1 MEEILRKVERFVE
14 EKKLVNEND
23 RILIAV
29 SGGPDSI
36 FLFHFFI
43 YLSKKKNIEIKVS
56 YIHHHL
62 RKEADKELQFVKEI
76 SEKYN
81 IDFIRGDIEI
91 KEKRN
96 IESRLREK
104 RYEKLYQICE
114 REKCNKIAV
123 GHTLDD
129 HIETVLMNFFRG
141 SGLSGICGIRP
152 EIKLFPRSEVSIIRP
167 LLCVEK
173 EEIKKYLKKNKIP
186 YMIDRSNLSLNF
198 YRNKIRKKIIP
209 FLIKFRPSLKK
220 QIFKMT
226 SILQQEE
233 EFLRN
238 YAEEKFNEVCS
249 EDEEKIKVD
258 IDKFKSLEMFL
269 KRRIGGIIYRKVKNT
284 PYVSYSEIEKI
295 VKMIEKGKNEFKK
308 GNFFLKEEEK
318 RSFSFI
324 LNIPGKT
331 LILDNILIKAE
342 FVEFSEEIFK
352 NRDKFTGYFDYE
364 KIKGDIIV
372 RNRKI
377 GDKFI
382 PLGLKKEKKIS
393 RFFIDKKIP
402 KTKRDEIL
410 IFENNGKIMWVCG
423 LEISEEFK
431 VERNTKKILKISA
444 EKYL

>member
-1 MEEILRKVERFVE
+1 
-14 EKKLVNEND
+14 
-23 RILIAV
+23 
-29 SGGPDSI
+29 
-36 FLFHFFI
+36 
-43 YLSKKKNIEIKVS
+43 
-56 YIHHHL
+56 
-62 RKEADKELQFVKEI
+62 
-76 SEKYN
+76 
-81 IDFIRGDIEI
+81 
-91 KEKRN
+91 
-96 IESRLREK
+96 
-104 RYEKLYQICE
+104 
-114 REKCNKIAV
+114 
-123 GHTLDD
+123 
-129 HIETVLMNFFRG
+129 
-141 SGLSGICGIRP
+141 
-152 EIKLFPRSEVSIIRP
+152 
-167 LLCVEK
+167 
-173 EEIKKYLKKNKIP
+173 
-186 YMIDRSNLSLNF
+186 
-198 YRNKIRKKIIP
+198 
-209 FLIKFRPSLKK
+209 
-220 QIFKMT
+220 MT

-233 EFLRN
+233 EFLRK

-249 EDEEKIKVD
+249 ENEEKIKVD

-308 GNFFLKEEEK
+308 GNFFLKEGEK

-372 RNRKI
+372 RNRKT

-431 VERNTKKILKISA
+431 VERDTKKILKISA